1 MAGYVLAT
9 LALAVWVYLMTARG
23 RYWLAGERDDRREA
37 AAPAVWPRVTA
48 VIPARDE
55 VETIGTTIRS
65 LLGQAYPG
73 ALSIVLVDDES
84 RDGTAEAA
92 RAAAAAAGSSDRL
105 TVLTGRPL
113 PAGWTGKVWAMHQG
127 VAQATSAV
135 PPPDYLLLTDADIT
149 YGPEA
154 LAPLVARAEA
164 GGNALTSLMV
174 KLRCESLA
182 ERVFVPAFVYFF
194 QMLYPFAWVNRRDHP
209 LGAAA
214 GGCMLVR
221 PQALQAAGGI
231 AAIRGAL
238 IDDCTL
244 GALLKKQGPVWL
256 GLTERVTSARPYD
269 HIEDIRRMVARS
281 AYAQLGY
288 SPWMLAGC
296 ILGMTLTYVAAPVM
310 TFTGSGPA
318 QALGAAAF
326 ALMII
331 SYQPILRFYRRS
343 PLWGLALP
351 LIALAYMAF
360 TLDSAYQ
367 HVRGRG
373 GLWKGRVQAQIQ
385 NQVGRT
391 VDDSQAVD
399 SQVEAKVEPK

>member
-1 MAGYVLAT
+1 MAGLIIAM

-23 RYWLAGERDDRREA
+23 GYWLGGERDDRREPASPA
-37 AAPAVWPRVTA
+37 AWPRVTA

-73 ALSIVLVDDES
+73 AFSVVLVDDES

-92 RAAAAAAGSSDRL
+92 RAAAAAAGSPDQL
-105 TVLTGRPL
+105 TVLAGRPL
-113 PAGWTGKVWAMHQG
+113 PSGWTGKLWAVHQG
-127 VAQATSAV
+127 VAQAISAGAA
-135 PPPDYLLLTDADIT
+135 PDYLLLTDADIT
-149 YGPEA
+149 YGPGA

-164 GGNALTSLMV
+164 GGNVLTSLMV
-174 KLRCESLA
+174 KLRCQSFA
-182 ERVFVPAFVYFF
+182 ERIFVPAFVYFF
-194 QMLYPFAWVNRRDHP
+194 QMLYPFGWVNRRDHP

-244 GALLKKQGPVWL
+244 GAALKKQGPVWL
-256 GLTERVTSARPYD
+256 GLTDRVVSARPYE
-269 HIEDIRRMVARS
+269 HVEDIRRMVARS
-281 AYAQLGY
+281 AYAQLNY
-288 SPWMLAGC
+288 SPLTLAGC
-296 ILGMTLTYVAAPVM
+296 ILGMALTYLAAPVLAVA
-310 TFTGSGPA
+310 GGGLA
-318 QALGAAAF
+318 QAIAAAAF
-326 ALMII
+326 ALMVI

-373 GLWKGRVQAQIQ
+373 GLWKGRVQAQLDGKAD
-385 NQVGRT
+385 NR
-391 VDDSQAVD
+391 
-399 SQVEAKVEPK
+399 VEAGVAEPK